1 MSFSRPRIIPLEFQL
16 YFLGMI
22 VCRKLQASDFQAE
35 ISTGSAQGMAEGAV
49 GAQHYMLL

>member
-1 MSFSRPRIIPLEFQL
+1 MSFSWPCIIPLEFQL
-16 YFLGMI
+16 YFLGMMA
-22 VCRKLQASDFQAE
+22 CRKLQASDFQAE